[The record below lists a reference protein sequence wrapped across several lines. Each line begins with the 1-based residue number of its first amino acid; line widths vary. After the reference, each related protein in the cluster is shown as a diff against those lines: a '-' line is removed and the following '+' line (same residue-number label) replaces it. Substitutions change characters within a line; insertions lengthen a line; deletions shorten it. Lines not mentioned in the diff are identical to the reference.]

1 MFDSLKLRKGG
12 TEEERARL
20 IEARSVE
27 DDGLEDK
34 YKLVY
39 WVNVSISREDIQI
52 N

>member
-20 IEARSVE
+20 IDARLAE

-39 WVNVSISREDIQI
+39 WVNVFISKGNVRF